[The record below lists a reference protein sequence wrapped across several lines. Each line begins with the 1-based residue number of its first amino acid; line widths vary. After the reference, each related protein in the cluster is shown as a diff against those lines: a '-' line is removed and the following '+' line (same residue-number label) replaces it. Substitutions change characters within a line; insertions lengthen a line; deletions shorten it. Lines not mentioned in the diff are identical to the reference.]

1 MSRRRLLR
9 AALLF
14 SAVGAA
20 VVLGANGLARA
31 APSSE
36 SGAGGAP
43 TGSPPVSSTAPAAA
57 HSDVGS
63 SASGSSLRVK
73 AMYFQMPQTIN
84 TKEEYFMLQS
94 PARLGD
100 LLSNVVAEHPRV
112 SSMIPTMM
120 LLVDGVP
127 GQPST
132 PLRDGDEV
140 DFIPAIAGG

>member
-9 AALLF
+9 TALLF

-20 VVLGANGLARA
+20 VVLGVDGLARA
-31 APSSE
+31 TPSSE
-36 SGAGGAP
+36 SGAGRAS
-43 TGSPPVSSTAPAAA
+43 TGSSPVSSTAPVAAP
-57 HSDVGS
+57 SNIGPN
-63 SASGSSLRVK
+63 ASGSSLRVK

-94 PARLGD
+94 PAYLRD
-100 LLSNVVAEHPRV
+100 LLSNVMAEHPRV
-112 SSMIPTMM
+112 SKMIPTMM
-120 LLVDGVP
+120 ILVDGVP